1 MKFKIS
7 TRCMSADL
15 GLGGSMAGASSSE
28 LNENPIKDNASK
40 NEVSTNNDADNGSRV
55 FTQDEIDKIV
65 SKRLER
71 AQKKWEQ
78 ETNRKIEEI
87 KLSGMTPEQKQEY
100 EKSKLDRELSEKE
113 RKLQVREMQL
123 DAIDILQS
131 KGLDRKL
138 SKLLNYESEE
148 TVKESVEALE
158 AAIQSAVEKRV
169 NDKLRGSTPIA
180 SRNNSSN
187 NDAFLRGL
195 RGSK

>member
-1 MKFKIS
+1 MKLKFI
-7 TRCMSADL
+7 TRCMSADT
-15 GLGGSMAGASSSE
+15 GLGSIVDVAASETNANSSE
-28 LNENPIKDNASK
+28 NSTNE
-40 NEVSTNNDADNGSRV
+40 NEVSNNDPGNGNKV

-65 SKRLER
+65 SRRLER

-78 ETNRKIEEI
+78 ETNKKIEEI

-123 DAIDILQS
+123 DAIDILQG
-131 KGLDRKL
+131 KGLDRNL

-148 TVKESVEALE
+148 TVKESIATLE
-158 AAIQSAVEKRV
+158 TAIQSAVEKSV
-169 NDKLRGSTPIA
+169 NDRLRGGNPPKVG
-180 SRNNSSN
+180 NNKSSN
-187 NDAFLRGL
+187 PDAFLRGL